1 MQDGGRA
8 HRHVAGVFE
17 TSGQTENACDWH
29 ARFWPRRAFFPRK
42 QARITLFRRVGSTL
56 FDAHP
61 SRHATQST
69 PRTMFLL
76 TPLKAAAVIASNCL
90 FAKAYV
96 TLRWRFYEANKLLGN
111 LWEKAY
117 TLPDTTKIVEL
128 QDGHLKQ
135 NATWK
140 RVRATQLNEVEWA
153 AIMLPLCLYFDSA
166 GTKGVTLACS
176 LMAWSQVGY
185 TFVRAG
191 AGYPFHMPFAVAR
204 YVGALLGVKAFWD
217 AAF

>member
-1 MQDGGRA
+1 
-8 HRHVAGVFE
+8 
-17 TSGQTENACDWH
+17 
-29 ARFWPRRAFFPRK
+29 
-42 QARITLFRRVGSTL
+42 
-56 FDAHP
+56 
-61 SRHATQST
+61 
-69 PRTMFLL
+69 MFLL

-111 LWEKAY
+111 LWRKAFV
-117 TLPDTTKIVEL
+117 LPDTTRIVEL

-140 RVRATQLNEVEWA
+140 RVRATQLNEVEWT

-166 GTKGVTLACS
+166 GTKNVTLACS
-176 LMAWSQVGY
+176 LMAWGQVGY

-191 AGYPFHMPFAVAR
+191 VGYPFHMPLAVTR
-204 YVGALLGVKAFWD
+204 YVGLLLGVKAFWD